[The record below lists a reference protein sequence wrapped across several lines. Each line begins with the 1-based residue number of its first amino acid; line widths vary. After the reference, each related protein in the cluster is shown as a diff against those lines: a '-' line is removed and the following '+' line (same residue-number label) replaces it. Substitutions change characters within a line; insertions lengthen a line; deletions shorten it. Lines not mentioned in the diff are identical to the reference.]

1 MARST
6 YAERQNSV
14 RGTAGV
20 PYADRAESAEAM
32 RHAAEVFV
40 GTVTGAGGVGGVLSG
55 IPFEPA
61 IVDLYEPAAP
71 VMQRDLPGVAGARVK
86 VNLITGAAAAT
97 AFVIAPD
104 TAPNTWKV
112 TFAVGHIANAAVAT
126 IVCTGF
132 RPVGGSQ

>member
-1 MARST
+1 MGRSS
-6 YAERQNSV
+6 YAESQSV
-14 RGTAGV
+14 GRGVNGV
-20 PYADRAESAEAM
+20 PYSDHKEIANTL

-40 GTVTGAGGVGGVLSG
+40 GNVTGAGGVGGVLSG

-61 IVDLYEPAAP
+61 IIDLYEPAGP
-71 VMQRDLPGVAGARVK
+71 VMQRDLPGAGGTRVK

-97 AFVIAPD
+97 AFVIATDGPGF
-104 TAPNTWKV
+104 WKV

-132 RPVGGSQ
+132 RSVGGSL